1 MEHPYDGDVDDQP
14 TTGPSAGD
22 DAEDQIRSRL
32 SADDGY
38 ALNALPSTA
47 ARALAFAAV
56 VVAGCCGG
64 LIGFAV
70 VDLQCDGSCT
80 VPTALGAIGGA
91 LFAAI
96 GVGIVAVLVLRA
108 MSEWKDVAP
117 ADRR

>member
-1 MEHPYDGDVDDQP
+1 MDDQP
-14 TTGPSAGD
+14 TS
-22 DAEDQIRSRL
+22 DAESGGETDDRIRSRL
-32 SADDGY
+32 AADDGY
-38 ALNALPSTA
+38 ALNSLPSTA

-64 LIGFAV
+64 LIGFAI

-80 VPTALGAIGGA
+80 IPTALGAIAGA
-91 LFAAI
+91 LLAAV

-117 ADRR
+117 VDRR

>member
-1 MEHPYDGDVDDQP
+1 MEDVDDET
-14 TTGPSAGD
+14 TTGSGSGAGEGGD
-22 DAEDQIRSRL
+22 DQLRSRL
-32 SADDGY
+32 AADEGY
-38 ALNALPSTA
+38 ALNSLPSTA

-64 LIGFAV
+64 LIGFAI

-80 VPTALGAIGGA
+80 VPTALGAIAGA
-91 LFAAI
+91 LIAAF

-117 ADRR
+117 VDRR

>member
-1 MEHPYDGDVDDQP
+1 MDDERTEADGSQP
-14 TTGPSAGD
+14 GD
-22 DAEDQIRSRL
+22 DELRARVA
-32 SADDGY
+32 ADDGY

-64 LIGFAV
+64 LIGYAV
-70 VDLQCDGSCT
+70 ADLQCDGDCT
-80 VPTALGAIGGA
+80 LIAGAGAVVGA
-91 LFAAI
+91 LIAAV

-117 ADRR
+117 VDRR